1 MDHYPVNTKFL
12 KSTNSAILNGVFTWL
27 TKISE
32 CDLLFYK
39 KKIILAAKQIAD
51 RQTSYCHYSK
61 GKKNCYKY

>member
-39 KKIILAAKQIAD
+39 KKNNSDCKTNCRPTDFILPLFK
-51 RQTSYCHYSK
+51 R
-61 GKKNCYKY
+61 